1 MSECHSYKV
10 IGKPTIRKD
19 ALEKVTGGAIFGAD
33 IFLPRMLHAAIK
45 RSPHAHARIIAVD
58 ISEAVKVPGVKVILT
73 GKDNVGLFGQFLL
86 DQPVIAF
93 DKVRYEGEPVAA
105 VSAEN
110 LDAAMA
116 AVNLIKVHYERLTP
130 VVDSYQALAPG
141 APLLHEKWSGYK
153 MAHAANPQDGTNI
166 CDHFR
171 LRHGDVAVGFAE
183 SDVIIENTYEGKM
196 VQHAPIETHAA
207 TVLFDDRGLTIWSPT
222 QSPFMTREQL
232 GKLFNLSLNQVRFI
246 CTQIGGAFGSK
257 YELKLEP
264 ILAMLAMKTPGRPV
278 KAVQTRHEEFL
289 TGGCRGPWQ
298 IKVKTGARLDGTLV
312 AQQVTIYWDTG
323 AYATTGPR
331 ISYNACYGAMSPYRI
346 PHIAIDGYT
355 LVTNKHL
362 AAPYRGF
369 GVPEVVWGYENQMD
383 LLAEK
388 LNMDKVELRLKN
400 ALVDGD
406 ISGSG
411 EKLQSVGVLDCIRE
425 AARLIEWNK
434 DYQPGLAPD
443 GKLRGRGIAAF
454 CKLTGTPSSSSTTIR
469 INDDG
474 SATVQLSGL
483 EMGQG
488 ATTVI
493 PMIVAEGLG
502 ISVDKV
508 MTVPVDTYYS
518 PYDKTTTSSRL
529 TFHSGNAAL
538 DAVAKL
544 KDQICELAAI
554 AWKMTADQVRIVD
567 GVIIGKG
574 PDGHERRLPMQ
585 DLARSG
591 IMKEQKPLIAE
602 GRYATSD
609 IFDPPDK
616 DTHQSARPTVMW
628 FWGAH
633 AAEVEVDPGTG
644 RIEVKKFAAAHD
656 IGKAIN
662 PIGVMQQIEGGY
674 AMGLGHAIL
683 EEMIF
688 DDNGILLN
696 GNMVD
701 FKLTTMTDSNV
712 DLRVALVESHPHPEG
727 PYGAKGI
734 GEPSMCG
741 VEAAIAFAVSSAV
754 GTRFQMLPIK
764 ADDVL
769 LTIRRQAAVPVTGEG
784 R

>member
-1 MSECHSYKV
+1 MSEYSV
-10 IGKPTIRKD
+10 IGKSTIRKD
-19 ALEKVTGGAIFGAD
+19 ALEKVTGGAIYGAD
-33 IFLPRMLHAAIK
+33 IFMPRMLFAAMK
-45 RSPHAHARIIAVD
+45 RSPHTHARILCVD
-58 ISEAVKVPGVKVILT
+58 ISEALKVPGVKVILT

-93 DKVRYEGEPVAA
+93 DRVRYEGEPVAA

-110 LDAAMA
+110 MDAAME
-116 AVNLIKVHYERLTP
+116 AVNLIKVEYELLTP
-130 VVDSYQALAPG
+130 VVDSFQAIAPD
-141 APLLHEKWSGYK
+141 APLLHEKWSDYK
-153 MAHAANPQDGTNI
+153 MAHAANPKDGTNI

-171 LRHGDVAVGFAE
+171 LRHGDIETGFAE
-183 SDVIIENTYEGKM
+183 SDVIVENMYEGKM
-196 VQHAPIETHAA
+196 VQHAAIETHAA
-207 TVLFDDRGLTIWSPT
+207 TVLYDDRGLTIWSPT

-232 GKLFNLSLNQVRFI
+232 GKLFNLSLNNVRFI
-246 CTQIGGAFGSK
+246 CTQIGGAFGCK

-264 ILAMLAMKTPGRPV
+264 ILAMLAMKTPGCPV
-278 KAVQTRHEEFL
+278 KAVHTRHEEFL

-298 IKVKTGARLDGTLV
+298 IKVKTGAKKDGTLV
-312 AQQVTIYWDTG
+312 AQQITIYWDTG
-323 AYATTGPR
+323 AFATTGPR
-331 ISYNACYGAMSPYRI
+331 ISYNACYASMSPYRI

-355 LVTNKHL
+355 LVTNKAF

-383 LLAEK
+383 LIAEQ
-388 LNMDKVELRLKN
+388 LNMDKVEFRMKN

-411 EKLQSVGVLDCIRE
+411 EKLKSVGVLDCIKE
-425 AARLIEWNK
+425 AARLAEWDK
-434 DYQPGLAPD
+434 DFQPGLTSE

-454 CKLTGTPSSSSTTIR
+454 CKLTGTPSSSSVTIR

-474 SATVQLSGL
+474 TATVQLSGL

-488 ATTVI
+488 ATTAI

-502 ISVDKV
+502 LSVDKV

-538 DAVAKL
+538 DAVDKL
-544 KDQICELAAI
+544 KDQIRELASI
-554 AWKMTADQVRIVD
+554 AWKMNLDQVQIVN
-567 GVIIGKG
+567 GVIVGKNL
-574 PDGHERRLPMQ
+574 DGSEKKLAVN
-585 DLARSG
+585 DLAKSG

-616 DTHQSARPTVMW
+616 DTHQSKRPTVMW
-628 FWGAH
+628 FWGAQ

-644 RIEVKKFAAAHD
+644 RIEVKKFIAAHD

-688 DDNGILLN
+688 DERGNLLN

-701 FKLTTMTDSNV
+701 FKLTTMTDSKV
-712 DLRVALVESHPHPEG
+712 DLKVALVESHPHPEG

-741 VEAAIAFAVSSAV
+741 VESAIAFAVSNAV
-754 GTRFQMLPIK
+754 GVRFQSLPIK

-769 LTIRRQAAVPVTGEG
+769 LALKKKKIEEQTTGEG
-784 R
+784 Q